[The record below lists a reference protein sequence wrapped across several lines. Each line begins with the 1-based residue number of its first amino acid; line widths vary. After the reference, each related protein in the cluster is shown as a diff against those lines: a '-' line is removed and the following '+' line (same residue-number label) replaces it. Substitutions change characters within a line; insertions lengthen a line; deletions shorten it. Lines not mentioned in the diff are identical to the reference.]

1 MVADIDR
8 DAGVSLFLSELKTL
22 KRTSISIL
30 FGYTDRKLMY
40 FQQFMSR
47 QHKHCIDKFPHIPLS
62 PWTGLD
68 MQHAGLAVQRI
79 VVWLRLV
86 QRSRLPPPVMTMLM
100 IIASGDRCP
109 PVLIPGLLVEIEP
122 GPDEPHDLLHDPLGA
137 THIPNHGTDGRPSVD
152 RASLTILLVYL
163 HLSYLLLEVIP
174 HLDNKSFPY

>member
-47 QHKHCIDKFPHIPLS
+47 QHKHCIDKFPHIPS

-68 MQHAGLAVQRI
+68 WTFHCGF
-79 VVWLRLV
+79 WTG
-86 QRSRLPPPVMTMLM
+86 SRV
-100 IIASGDRCP
+100 
-109 PVLIPGLLVEIEP
+109 
-122 GPDEPHDLLHDPLGA
+122 
-137 THIPNHGTDGRPSVD
+137 
-152 RASLTILLVYL
+152 
-163 HLSYLLLEVIP
+163 
-174 HLDNKSFPY
+174 